1 MGSGVINADILL
13 RNIENEANGVPMKL
27 TNVYVGEGA
36 TKSIELRRC
45 FKEGESTS
53 FTATCADS
61 EIATVKVSG
70 SKVIVTG
77 LKQGRT
83 KLSVTSGKGET
94 QTSTI
99 TVRKG
104 AAHNGWL

>member
-1 MGSGVINADILL
+1 MNDDLKERLTDLAFELKKHHRRYRSSFRNVIIFYIFIIIFVL
-13 RNIENEANGVPMKL
+13 IYTTIIGYK
-27 TNVYVGEGA
+27 
-36 TKSIELRRC
+36 IQELAEPR
-45 FKEGESTS
+45 
-53 FTATCADS
+53 TAAAL
-61 EIATVKVSG
+61 IG

-99 TVRKG
+99 TVRNG
-104 AAHNGWL
+104 GSNNGWL